1 MNGPKLLVSIRS
13 LAEANIAWQV
23 GVDLLDIKEPDNGS
37 LGAASIET
45 IRQIAA
51 AAPRDAAISV
61 ALGELI
67 DEPISLATQLPV
79 GVAYAKVGLAHCAQ
93 DANWPARWRRCLDSL
108 PQYVQPVA
116 VVYADASAHAPPSQ
130 QIVAVAAQRGC
141 AAVLVDTFDKSAGT
155 LLDCWTIQELEKFVA
170 EVHAQGMMCVLAG
183 SISTASLPFLWSLEP
198 DYLAIR
204 GAVCNTARTG
214 TLDAEM
220 LKYFRCEMSCS
231 RRRAV
236 PA

>member
-1 MNGPKLLVSIRS
+1 LVSIFS
-13 LAEANIAWQV
+13 TLKNLATARW
-23 GVDLLDIKEPDNGS
+23 G
-37 LGAASIET
+37 
-45 IRQIAA
+45 
-51 AAPRDAAISV
+51 RDAAISV

-67 DEPISLATQLPV
+67 DEPFSLAAKLPA

-93 DANWPARWRRCLDSL
+93 DTNWPARWRHCLNAL
-108 PQYVQPVA
+108 PGHIQPVA
-116 VVYADASAHAPPSQ
+116 VVYADATAHAPPPQ
-130 QIVAVAAQRGC
+130 QIVGLAAQC
-141 AAVLVDTFDKSAGT
+141 NCVAVLVDTFDKSAGT